1 MLAMEKQAEFVFIL
15 INVIVRMPCGLLPI
29 TFQPPANIVKKQQ
42 GKFAMISC
50 SDSGEISF
58 FSLCF

>member
-1 MLAMEKQAEFVFIL
+1 MADFIMLAMEKQAEFVFIL

-42 GKFAMISC
+42 G
-50 SDSGEISF
+50 
-58 FSLCF
+58 